1 MMFGAVRGRLALLCA
16 VTLLA
21 GCSGYRGG
29 AIPGQN
35 SSTGASSLRSPLAAA
50 NPSVPPYTI
59 YVSNVCGNNAIE
71 TFPAGQEGNSPMS
84 VIGGSNTKLSEALWL
99 YDSTGNSIWAGNYG
113 NQSVAV
119 FRVGSAGNVAPSI
132 DLAGTNLGGWRPAG
146 ITRDASGNTY
156 VADYAGSRILV
167 FSIDATGNASP
178 TRIISGAKTGLSA
191 PYGLIFDASGNLVV
205 ASSSGNSIE
214 TFAAN
219 SSGNVSPIRTI
230 QGSATGL
237 NRPLGI
243 ALDHS
248 GNLDVS
254 NGTANSIETFA
265 VGAAGN
271 VAPTLKISGA
281 QTGLG
286 FPSQIGLD
294 PYGNV
299 YAANRSANTIT
310 EYAAGASGNAAP
322 SSVVGGLS
330 CPAGLVV
337 VPPMTYGQFG
347 GASNSA
353 DAFDSAASN
362 SPLTLAAYR
371 GFSVTVNFGPN
382 DAHDFCTDCNSGWV
396 LVSMADAT
404 NSGDISAPDPP
415 YTGPGKAL
423 LYLEA
428 KFANG
433 DTTTDQ
439 IGFYQTPDIVIED
452 TNPGGF
458 GGTSCAIALYG
469 TDGVWS
475 PNFTPSEAPN
485 GTSIHFPPSTPPSS
499 PWMNLY
505 LYESYYALYCN

>member
-1 MMFGAVRGRLALLCA
+1 MMFGVVRGRLALLCA

-21 GCSGYRGG
+21 GCSGYHGG
-29 AIPGQN
+29 AIPAEN
-35 SSTGASSLRSPLAAA
+35 SSTGASALRSPLAAS
-50 NPSVPPYTI
+50 NPSVPPHTI

-71 TFPAGQEGNSPMS
+71 TFPAGQSGSTPMS

-156 VADYAGSRILV
+156 VADYAGSRIVV

-214 TFAAN
+214 TYAAN

-243 ALDHS
+243 ALDNS
-248 GNLDVS
+248 GNLHVS
-254 NGTANSIETFA
+254 NGTGNSIETFA
-265 VGAAGN
+265 AGASGN
-271 VAPTLKISGA
+271 VAPSLKISGA
-281 QTGLG
+281 QTGLD

-310 EYAAGASGNAAP
+310 GYAAGATGNAGP
-322 SSVVGGLS
+322 SYVIGGLS
-330 CPAGLVV
+330 CPGGLVV
-337 VPPMTYGQFG
+337 APPKYYGTFA
-347 GASNSA
+347 GASGST

-382 DAHDFCTDCNSGWV
+382 DAHAFCTDCNSGWV
-396 LVSMADAT
+396 AVSMADAT
-404 NSGDISAPDPP
+404 DSGDIGAPDPP

-439 IGFYQTPDIVIED
+439 ISFYQTPDIVIED

-458 GGTSCAIALYG
+458 GTSCAIASYG

-499 PWMNLY
+499 PWMNLN
-505 LYESYYALYCN
+505 LYESYYALYCT